1 MFYLFATWRIYGI
14 SFSVYAFSS
23 ANKMVLEHIAILV
36 KGTVR
41 EHSTK
46 GVYELTVNGIRN
58 TSCVLDYFDN
68 HELRSKKKKSYEL

>member
-1 MFYLFATWRIYGI
+1 
-14 SFSVYAFSS
+14 
-23 ANKMVLEHIAILV
+23 MVLEHIAILV